1 MCCDDDDRISNT
13 DLCFTV
19 RSDDRSRMIDTGD
32 QRIIPDWQIFQCDI
46 HNRRSLMDVE
56 LQCLYLILNQMIQ
69 CFHIAAK
76 RILHGTYISCNIF
89 GCNKLRIDQTAKLE
103 VINDIPKGNPVDLGD
118 DFCLGAA
125 LRKQRQKDISF
136 VNACQ

>member
-56 LQCLYLILNQMIQ
+56 LQCLYLILDQMIQ
-69 CFHIAAK
+69 CFTLLPREFCMA
-76 RILHGTYISCNIF
+76 RTYLVIYS
-89 GCNKLRIDQTAKLE
+89 D
-103 VINDIPKGNPVDLGD
+103 VINLG
-118 DFCLGAA
+118 
-125 LRKQRQKDISF
+125 
-136 VNACQ
+136 